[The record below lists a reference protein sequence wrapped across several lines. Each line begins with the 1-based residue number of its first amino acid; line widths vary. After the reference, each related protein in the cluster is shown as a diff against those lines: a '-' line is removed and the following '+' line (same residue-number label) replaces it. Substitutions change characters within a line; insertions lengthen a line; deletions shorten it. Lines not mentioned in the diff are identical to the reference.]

1 MAPARLLVA
10 VLVERVAVAQVT
22 PLVLE
27 LVVDL
32 MLMWL
37 PVLVLV
43 VALVLRLALQPL
55 VELAV

>member
-1 MAPARLLVA
+1 MLVVVLFERLVVAP
-10 VLVERVAVAQVT
+10 VT

-27 LVVDL
+27 LVVDS

-43 VALVLRLALQPL
+43 VVLVLFLVLQPV